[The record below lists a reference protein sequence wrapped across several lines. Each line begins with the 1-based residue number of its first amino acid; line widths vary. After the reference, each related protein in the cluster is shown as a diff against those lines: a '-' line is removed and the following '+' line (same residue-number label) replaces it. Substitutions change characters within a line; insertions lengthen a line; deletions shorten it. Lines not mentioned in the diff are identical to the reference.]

1 MPRQADS
8 LSLASPRSPIWGY
21 LQGKKDPSLQNG
33 HVSQLPIPS
42 VGREGSLELSE
53 GAHPEGHILS
63 GVLIS
68 LQHLKIGRYHTEI

>member
-1 MPRQADS
+1 MAPAACVS
-8 LSLASPRSPIWGY
+8 NM
-21 LQGKKDPSLQNG
+21 KDREREG
-33 HVSQLPIPS
+33 

-53 GAHPEGHILS
+53 GAHPEVHILS

>member
-1 MPRQADS
+1 MRRQADS
-8 LSLASPRSPIWGY
+8 LPLPSPRGPIWGY
-21 LQGKKDPSLQNG
+21 LQDKRDPSLQNG

-42 VGREGSLELSE
+42 VGGSFEPNE
-53 GAHPEGHILS
+53 GAHLEGYILS